1 MDWKYENTTRK
12 PIIVYTQEEQPMS
25 NTVLVIGQSGSGKS
39 TSLRN
44 LDPKTTFIINVLDK
58 PLPFRGFKKSYKPF
72 TKENKN
78 GNYFTTHDWSTVVR
92 CIEAVNKERPDITTL
107 IIDDW
112 QYILSYEFIKR
123 ATEKGFEKFSEL
135 AHHGWATMNTCTTDT
150 RPSLTTFILAHS
162 DMDQNGRSKLKTIG
176 KMLDEKITLEGLFT
190 TVLHSRIV
198 DGEYVFQTQD
208 DGDFLAK
215 SPMDMFEEFL
225 IPNDLV
231 AVKAAVENYFNEEE

>member
-1 MDWKYENTTRK
+1 
-12 PIIVYTQEEQPMS
+12 MS
-25 NTVLVIGQSGSGKS
+25 NTVLIIGQSGSGKS
-39 TSLRN
+39 TSLRT

-58 PLPFRGFKKSYKPF
+58 PLPFRGFKKGYKPV

-78 GNYFTTHDWSTVVR
+78 GNYFTTHDWATVVR
-92 CIEAVNKERPDITTL
+92 CIEMVNKERPEITTL
-107 IIDDW
+107 VIDDW

-135 AHHGWATMNTCTTDT
+135 AHHGWATMNTCTTGT

-162 DMDQNGRSKLKTIG
+162 DIDQTGRSKLKTIG

-190 TVLHSRIV
+190 TVLHSRLI
-198 DGEYVFQTQD
+198 DGAYMFQTQD

-215 SPMDMFEEFL
+215 SPIEMFEEFL
-225 IPNDLV
+225 IPNDLL
-231 AVKAAVENYFNEEE
+231 AVKQAVESYYNEEE

>member
-1 MDWKYENTTRK
+1 
-12 PIIVYTQEEQPMS
+12 MS

-44 LDPKTTFIINVLDK
+44 LDPKTTFMINVLDK
-58 PLPFRGFKKSYKPF
+58 PLPFRGFKKGYKPV
-72 TKENKN
+72 TKENKL
-78 GNYFTTHDWSTVVR
+78 GNYYTTHDWSMVVR
-92 CIEAVNKERPDITTL
+92 CIDSVNKDRPDITTL
-107 IIDDW
+107 VIDDW

-123 ATEKGFEKFSEL
+123 ASEKGFDKFSDL
-135 AHHGWATMNTCTTDT
+135 ANHGWSTMNACTTGT

-162 DMDQNGRSKLKTIG
+162 DMDQMGRSKLKTIG

-198 DGEYVFQTQD
+198 DGEYMFQTQD

-215 SPMDMFEEFL
+215 SPMGMFEEFL
-225 IPNDLV
+225 IPNNLQV
-231 AVKAAVENYFNEEE
+231 VKGAVENYFNDEE

>member
-1 MDWKYENTTRK
+1 
-12 PIIVYTQEEQPMS
+12 MS

-44 LDPKTTFIINVLDK
+44 LDPSSTFIINVLDK
-58 PLPFRGFKKSYKPF
+58 PLPFRGFKKSYTPV
-72 TKENKN
+72 TKENKS
-78 GNYFTTHDWSTVVR
+78 GNYFTTHDWATVVR
-92 CIEAVNKERPDITTL
+92 CIDMVNKEREDITTL
-107 IIDDW
+107 VVDDW

-135 AHHGWATMNTCTTDT
+135 AHHGWATMNSCTTGA

-162 DMDQNGRSKLKTIG
+162 DFDQTGRSKLKTIG
-176 KMLDEKITLEGLFT
+176 KMLDEKITLEGLFS

-198 DGEYVFQTQD
+198 DGQYMFQTQD

-215 SPMDMFEEFL
+215 SPIEMFEEFL
-225 IPNDLV
+225 IPNDLL
-231 AVKAAVENYFNEEE
+231 AVKIAVESYYNDEE

>member
-1 MDWKYENTTRK
+1 
-12 PIIVYTQEEQPMS
+12 MS

-44 LDPKTTFIINVLDK
+44 LDPKSTFIINVLDK
-58 PLPFRGFKKSYKPF
+58 PLPFRGFKKSYQPV

-78 GNYFTTHDWSTVVR
+78 GNYFTTHNWETVVR
-92 CIEAVNKERPDITTL
+92 CIEMVNKERTDITTL
-107 IIDDW
+107 VIDDW

-123 ATEKGFEKFSEL
+123 ASERGFDKFSDM
-135 AHHGWATMNTCTTDT
+135 ANHGWATMNSCTTNT
-150 RPSLTTFILAHS
+150 RASLTTFILAHS

-198 DGEYVFQTQD
+198 DGSYVFQTQD

-215 SPMDMFEEFL
+215 SPMGMFEEFL
-225 IPNDLV
+225 IPNDLLM
-231 AVKAAVENYFNEEE
+231 VKDAVESYYNDEE

>member
-1 MDWKYENTTRK
+1 
-12 PIIVYTQEEQPMS
+12 MS
-25 NTVLVIGQSGSGKS
+25 NTVLIIGQSGSGKS
-39 TSLRN
+39 TAVRT
-44 LDPKTTFIINVLDK
+44 LDAKSTFIINVLDK
-58 PLPFRGFKKSYKPF
+58 PLPFRGFKNNYKPV
-72 TKENKN
+72 TKENMT

-92 CIEAVNKERPDITTL
+92 CIEMVNKEREDITTL

-135 AHHGWATMNTCTTDT
+135 AHHGWATMNTCTTGT

-162 DMDQNGRSKLKTIG
+162 DMDQTGRSKLKTIG

-198 DGEYVFQTQD
+198 DDQYLFQTQD

-215 SPMDMFEEFL
+215 SPIEMFEEFL
-225 IPNDLV
+225 IPNDLLL
-231 AVKAAVENYFNEEE
+231 VKRAVESYYNEGEE

>member
-1 MDWKYENTTRK
+1 
-12 PIIVYTQEEQPMS
+12 MS

-39 TSLRN
+39 TSLRS

-58 PLPFRGFKKSYKPF
+58 PLPFRAFKKSYNPAA
-72 TKENKN
+72 KN
-78 GNYFTTHDWSTVVR
+78 YYTTHDWAKVVN
-92 CIEAVNKERPDITTL
+92 CIERVNKERPDITTL
-107 IIDDW
+107 VIDDW

-123 ATEKGFEKFSEL
+123 ASERGFDKFSDL
-135 AHHGWATMNTCTTDT
+135 ANHGWSTMNACTTGT

-162 DMDQNGRSKLKTIG
+162 DIDQNGRSKLKTIG

-198 DGEYVFQTQD
+198 DGEYMFQTQD

-215 SPMDMFEEFL
+215 SPMGMFEEFL
-225 IPNDLV
+225 IPNDLLV
-231 AVKAAVENYFNEEE
+231 VKGAVENYFNDEE